1 MEKLHLLLLA
11 AIPILFAITL
21 HEVAHG
27 WVARQFGDDTA
38 YRLGRIT
45 LNPLAHV
52 DWFGTVLLP
61 VVLFFSTGVIF
72 GWAKP
77 VPVHFGNLRNPRK
90 DSVYVALAGPM
101 ANLLM
106 ALFWASLHLLMS
118 VIQSGE
124 ITQALSLMSEYGV
137 AINISLMVFNLI
149 PILPLDGGRIAEGL
163 LPYKLA
169 YEYGKLE
176 SFGLYIVIIL
186 ASTGALE
193 SIVKPIVGFCSALL
207 IG

>member
-27 WVARQFGDDTA
+27 WVARKFGDDTA

-118 VIQSGE
+118 VMQSGE

-169 YEYGKLE
+169 YEYSKLE

>member
-1 MEKLHLLLLA
+1 MDKFHMLLLA
-11 AIPILFAITL
+11 AIPIIFAITL

-27 WVARQFGDDTA
+27 WVAKLFGDDTA

-45 LNPLAHV
+45 LNPLAHI
-52 DWFGTVLLP
+52 DIFGTILLP
-61 VVLFFSTGVIF
+61 AVLFFSTGVIF

-106 ALFWASLHLLMS
+106 ALFWAILHLSMS
-118 VIQSGE
+118 LFQNGE
-124 ITQALSLMSEYGV
+124 VTNSLAIMAQYGV

-169 YEYGKLE
+169 HEYGKLE

-186 ASTGALE
+186 ASTGALG
-193 SIVKPIVGFCSALL
+193 SIVSPIVSFCSSLL

>member
-27 WVARQFGDDTA
+27 WVARKFGDDTA

-45 LNPLAHV
+45 LNPLAHI

-118 VIQSGE
+118 VMQSGE

>member
-1 MEKLHLLLLA
+1 MDKFHMLLLA
-11 AIPILFAITL
+11 AIPIIFAITL

-27 WVARQFGDDTA
+27 WVAKLFGDDTA

-45 LNPLAHV
+45 LNPLAHI
-52 DWFGTVLLP
+52 DIFGTILLP

-106 ALFWASLHLLMS
+106 ALFWATLHLSMGFF
-118 VIQSGE
+118 QNNE
-124 ITQALSLMSEYGV
+124 ITGALAIMAQYGV

-169 YEYGKLE
+169 HEYGKLE

-186 ASTGALE
+186 ASTGALG
-193 SIVKPIVGFCSALL
+193 SIVSPIVSFCSNLL